1 MVGVARQ
8 PYCRV
13 AATLGTRF
21 HIVVLPLDP
30 IFKCHMLS
38 ALLACGL
45 GVAAQPL
52 PQTTT
57 RAASASA
64 QQTGFPIELVA
75 PGKGP
80 FTFPAG
86 YQTPW
91 EQIQILVTSKM
102 SPNLFVLHGS
112 EALDNFVRPPVPVRR
127 RLFRTLLA

>member
-13 AATLGTRF
+13 GATLGTRF
-21 HIVVLPLDP
+21 HIAVLPLDQ

-45 GVAAQPL
+45 GVAAQSL

-64 QQTGFPIELVA
+64 PQRAKMRVQSGDSRLRPAYDRLVREA
-75 PGKGP
+75 DGALLVGP
-80 FTFPAG
+80 FSVMDKPR
-86 YQTPW
+86 TP
-91 EQIQILVTSKM
+91 
-102 SPNLFVLHGS
+102 
-112 EALDNFVRPPVPVRR
+112 
-127 RLFRTLLA
+127 